1 MAKQYNQQFYRPKT
15 NKKGIYTALWIL
27 VLLGCMYVGVYH
39 SHRYLGFES
48 NAWLGVTSLIA
59 LVGLHTV
66 LFEDKQGNKYK
77 FAFFILI
84 VGVPLLVFVILMHI
98 AYRKQ
103 QLEGG
108 KVNVSGVVTELFTRR
123 QKRSST
129 DYALF
134 FYEVDNKSFRQ
145 IVENKDNRIFIGDT
159 IRISC
164 ATADPEIFELISD

>member
-1 MAKQYNQQFYRPKT
+1 MAIQYNQQFYQPKT
-15 NKKGIYTALWIL
+15 NKKGIYIALWIL

-39 SHRYLGFES
+39 SHRYLGFQS

-66 LFEDKQGNKYK
+66 LFGDKPANKYK
-77 FAFFILI
+77 FAFFILT
-84 VGVPLLVFVILMHI
+84 VGVPLMVFVILMHN

-123 QKRSST
+123 VKNSHT
-129 DYALF
+129 DYAVF
-134 FYEVDNKSFRQ
+134 IYEVDNKALRQ
-145 IVENKDNRIFIGDT
+145 IVKNEDNELNIGDT